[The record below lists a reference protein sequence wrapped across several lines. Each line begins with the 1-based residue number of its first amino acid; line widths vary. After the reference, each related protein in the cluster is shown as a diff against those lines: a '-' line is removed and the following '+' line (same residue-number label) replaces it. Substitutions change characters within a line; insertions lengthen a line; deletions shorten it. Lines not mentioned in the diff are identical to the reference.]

1 MSGDEIRRGFMRMI
15 AAALPLPLLLAA
27 CGDRPAD
34 PRGVD
39 RDEVLVQISATGRA
53 DTRPDE
59 ARFTAGVQ
67 TIEATAA
74 AASERNNRVINRVVE
89 ALRQLGIRE
98 EDVQSRQ
105 VTLARID
112 YGRDRGR
119 YQAHNMI
126 EVRVRNVDRVGQ
138 AIAVTTDAG
147 ANVVSGPDLRIS
159 DPNAANRSA
168 YANAYRAARQRAE
181 AYAEAA
187 GLRVARVLAIRDA
200 GESGDPG
207 PYYRGIAVEAAP
219 PPVVRTEEPPVPPGL
234 TTSQVTVRVDFA
246 LAE

>member
-1 MSGDEIRRGFMRMI
+1 MRPI
-15 AAALPLPLLLAA
+15 LAALPLALILVG
-27 CGDRPAD
+27 CGRAPAD

-39 RDEVLVQISATGRA
+39 RDEVLVQIAATGRS

-74 AASERNNRVINRVVE
+74 AASEGNARVINAVVE
-89 ALRQLGIRE
+89 ALARLGIERQ
-98 EDVQSRQ
+98 DIQSRQ
-105 VTLARID
+105 VSLGRID

-119 YQAHNMI
+119 FQANNMI

-138 AIAVTTDAG
+138 AVAATTDAG

-168 YANAYRAARQRAE
+168 YANAYRAARERAD

-187 GLRVARVLAIRDA
+187 GLRVVRVLAIRDWGGGGG
-200 GESGDPG
+200 GERP
-207 PYYRGIAVEAAP
+207 PYPYPEEAMAPVAP
-219 PPVVRTEEPPVPPGL
+219 PPIARTDSPPVPVGL
-234 TTSQVTVRVDFA
+234 TTSQVGVRVDFA

>member
-1 MSGDEIRRGFMRMI
+1 MRRILLG
-15 AAALPLPLLLAA
+15 LPLCLALGA
-27 CGDRPAD
+27 CGDAPAD
-34 PRGVD
+34 PRGVG
-39 RDEVLVQISATGRA
+39 REEVLVQIAATGRS

-67 TIEATAA
+67 TIQPTAA
-74 AASERNNRVINRVVE
+74 AASARNAEVINRVVE
-89 ALRQLGIRE
+89 ALRRLGVTA

-105 VTLARID
+105 VSLSRIE

-119 YQAHNMI
+119 FQANNMV

-159 DPNAANRSA
+159 DPDAANRSA
-168 YANAYRAARQRAE
+168 YANAFRAARARAE

-187 GLRVARVLAIRDA
+187 GLRVARVLAIRDG
-200 GESGDPG
+200 GESGGGHHYVGDAS
-207 PYYRGIAVEAAP
+207 AVSAP
-219 PPVVRTEEPPVPPGL
+219 PPVVRTQAPPVPPGL
-234 TTSQVTVRVDFA
+234 TTSQVSVRVDFA
-246 LAE
+246 LSE

>member
-1 MSGDEIRRGFMRMI
+1 MNMRYS
-15 AAALPLPLLLAA
+15 AALPLCLFAAA
-27 CGDRPAD
+27 CGERSAD

-39 RDEVLVQISATGRA
+39 REEVLVQIAATGRA

-89 ALRQLGIRE
+89 ALAKLGVKA
-98 EDVQSRQ
+98 EDVQSKQ
-105 VTLARID
+105 VSLQRIE

-119 YQAHNMI
+119 FQANNMI
-126 EVRVRNVDRVGQ
+126 EVRMRNVDRVGQ

-147 ANVVSGPDLRIS
+147 ANVVSGPDLRVS

-168 YANAYRAARQRAE
+168 YANAYRAARARAD
-181 AYAEAA
+181 AYAGAA
-187 GLRVARVLAIRDA
+187 GLKVARVLAIRDSGSA
-200 GESGDPG
+200 GDPR
-207 PYYRGIAVEAAP
+207 PYYGDAVMAVA
-219 PPVVRTEEPPVPPGL
+219 PPVVEQSAAPPVPPGL
-234 TTSQVTVRVDFA
+234 NTSQVSVRVDFA
-246 LAE
+246 LSR

>member
-1 MSGDEIRRGFMRMI
+1 MRFLL
-15 AAALPLPLLLAA
+15 ALPLLLILSA
-27 CGDRPAD
+27 CGRAPAD

-39 RDEVLVQISATGRA
+39 RDEVLVQIAATGRS

-74 AASERNNRVINRVVE
+74 AASERNNRIINAVVE
-89 ALRQLGIRE
+89 ALGRLGIERQ
-98 EDVQSRQ
+98 DVQSRQ
-105 VTLARID
+105 VSLSRID

-119 YQAHNMI
+119 YQANNMI

-138 AIAVTTDAG
+138 AIAATTDAG

-187 GLRVARVLAIRDA
+187 GLKVVRVLAIRDSA
-200 GESGDPG
+200 VIGDPR
-207 PYYRGIAVEAAP
+207 PYATDVAMEAAP
-219 PPVVRTEEPPVPPGL
+219 PPIVRTEEPPVPIGL
-234 TTSQVTVRVDFA
+234 TTSQVAVRVDFA
-246 LAE
+246 LGE

>member
-1 MSGDEIRRGFMRMI
+1 MRST
-15 AAALPLPLLLAA
+15 ALALPLLLLLAA
-27 CGDRPAD
+27 CGRAPAD
-34 PRGVD
+34 PRGVGH
-39 RDEVLVQISATGRA
+39 DEVLVQIAATGRA

-74 AASERNNRVINRVVE
+74 AASEGNSRVISRVVE
-89 ALRQLGIRE
+89 ALRELGVRP

-105 VTLARID
+105 VSLGRID

-119 YQAHNMI
+119 FQANNMI
-126 EVRVRNVDRVGQ
+126 EVRVRNVERVGQ
-138 AIAVTTDAG
+138 AIAATTDAG

-200 GESGDPG
+200 GEVGDPR
-207 PYYRGIAVEAAP
+207 PYYGEVAMEAAP
-219 PPVVRTEEPPVPPGL
+219 PPVVRTQAPPVPPGL
-234 TTSQVTVRVDFA
+234 TTSQVSVRVDFA

>member
-1 MSGDEIRRGFMRMI
+1 MRYL
-15 AAALPLPLLLAA
+15 AAALPLAALLAA
-27 CGDRPAD
+27 CERAPAD
-34 PRGVD
+34 PRGVG
-39 RDEVLVQISATGRA
+39 RDEVLVQIVATGRA

-74 AASERNNRVINRVVE
+74 AASEGNAEVINRVVA
-89 ALRQLGIRE
+89 ALRGLGVRP

-105 VTLARID
+105 VSLGRID
-112 YGRDRGR
+112 HGRDRGR

-126 EVRVRNVDRVGQ
+126 EVRVRDVDRVGQ
-138 AIAVTTDAG
+138 AIAATTDAG
-147 ANVVSGPDLRIS
+147 ANVVSGPDLRIA
-159 DPNAANRSA
+159 DPNAATRSA
-168 YANAYRAARQRAE
+168 YANAYRAARARAD

-200 GESGDPG
+200 GETGGPE
-207 PYYRGIAVEAAP
+207 PYYDMNMRVEMAP
-219 PPVVRTEEPPVPPGL
+219 PPVAQTAAPPVPPGL
-234 TTSQVTVRVDFA
+234 TTSQVAVRVDFA

>member
-1 MSGDEIRRGFMRMI
+1 MRKF
-15 AAALPLPLLLAA
+15 ATTLPICLILAA
-27 CGDRPAD
+27 CGQATAD
-34 PRGVD
+34 PRGVG
-39 RDEVLVQISATGRA
+39 RDEVLVQIAATGRA

-67 TIEATAA
+67 TIQATAA
-74 AASERNNRVINRVVE
+74 TASERNAEVINRVVA
-89 ALRQLGIRE
+89 ALQRLGIRA

-105 VTLARID
+105 VSLARID

-119 YQAHNMI
+119 YQANNMI

-138 AIAVTTDAG
+138 AIAATTDAG

-168 YANAYRAARQRAE
+168 YANAYRAARARAD

-187 GLRVARVLAIRDA
+187 GLRVARVLAIRDS
-200 GESGDPG
+200 GESAAPRSYYGD
-207 PYYRGIAVEAAP
+207 AMMEQAAP
-219 PPVVRTEEPPVPPGL
+219 PPVAQTAAPPVPPGL
-234 TTSQVTVRVDFA
+234 TTSQVIVRVDFA
-246 LAE
+246 LGE

>member
-1 MSGDEIRRGFMRMI
+1 MR
-15 AAALPLPLLLAA
+15 AAFAFLPLCLVLAA
-27 CGDRPAD
+27 CGQPPAD
-34 PRGVD
+34 PRGID
-39 RDEVLVQISATGRA
+39 RDEVLVQIVATGRA

-74 AASERNNRVINRVVE
+74 AASRRNNEVINRVVE
-89 ALRQLGIRE
+89 ALQRLGIRQ

-105 VTLARID
+105 VSLARID

-119 YQAHNMI
+119 YQANNMI

-138 AIAVTTDAG
+138 AIAATTDAG
-147 ANVVSGPDLRIS
+147 ANVVSGPDLRVS

-200 GESGDPG
+200 GAVGDPR
-207 PYYRGIAVEAAP
+207 PYYGDAVMEAAP
-219 PPVVRTEEPPVPPGL
+219 PPVPPGL
-234 TTSQVTVRVDFA
+234 TTSQVAVRVDFA

>member
-1 MSGDEIRRGFMRMI
+1 MRSI
-15 AAALPLPLLLAA
+15 LALAPLPLFLAA
-27 CGDRPAD
+27 CSGQPAD

-39 RDEVLVQISATGRA
+39 RDEVLVQIVATGRS

-67 TIEATAA
+67 TIEATAG
-74 AASERNNRVINRVVE
+74 AASERNARVINSVVE
-89 ALRQLGIRE
+89 ALGRLGVDRQ
-98 EDVQSRQ
+98 DVQSRQ
-105 VTLARID
+105 VSLGRID

-119 YQAHNMI
+119 FQANNLI
-126 EVRVRNVDRVGQ
+126 EVRVRNVDRVGA
-138 AIAVTTDAG
+138 AIAATTEAG

-168 YANAYRAARQRAE
+168 YANAFRSARQRAE

-187 GLRVARVLAIRDA
+187 GLRVVRVLVIRD
-200 GESGDPG
+200 SGSTGREPP
-207 PYYRGIAVEAAP
+207 PYASEAMAVAP
-219 PPVVRTEEPPVPPGL
+219 PPVVRTEEGPAVPVGL
-234 TTSQVTVRVDFA
+234 TTSEVAVRVDFA

>member
-1 MSGDEIRRGFMRMI
+1 MRP
-15 AAALPLPLLLAA
+15 AFALPALLLCAA
-27 CGDRPAD
+27 CDRAPPD

-39 RDEVLVQISATGRA
+39 RDEVLVQITATGRA

-74 AASERNNRVINRVVE
+74 AASARNARIINAVVDALARLGVERQDI
-89 ALRQLGIRE
+89 
-98 EDVQSRQ
+98 QSRQ
-105 VTLARID
+105 LSLSRIE

-119 YQAHNMI
+119 FQANNMI
-126 EVRVRNVDRVGQ
+126 EVRVRNVDRVGE
-138 AIAVTTDAG
+138 AVAATTDAG

-168 YANAYRAARQRAE
+168 YANAFRSARQRAD

-187 GLRVARVLAIRDA
+187 GLRVARVLAIRDGSMA
-200 GESGDPG
+200 GGER
-207 PYYRGIAVEAAP
+207 PYRVEEAMAVAP
-219 PPVVRTEEPPVPPGL
+219 PPIEQTSAPPVPVGL
-234 TTSQVTVRVDFA
+234 TTTQVAVRVDFA
-246 LAE
+246 LSE

>member
-1 MSGDEIRRGFMRMI
+1 MRI
-15 AAALPLPLLLAA
+15 AAAASPMLMMLAA
-27 CGDRPAD
+27 CGRSPAD

-39 RDEVLVQISATGRA
+39 RDEVLVQIVATGRA

-74 AASERNNRVINRVVE
+74 AASERNSEVINRVVA
-89 ALRQLGIRE
+89 ALQRLGIRP

-105 VTLARID
+105 VSLARID

-126 EVRVRNVDRVGQ
+126 EVRVRNVERVGQ
-138 AIAVTTDAG
+138 AIAATTDAG
-147 ANVVSGPDLRIS
+147 ANVVSGPDLRIA
-159 DPNAANRSA
+159 DPNAATRSA
-168 YANAYRAARQRAE
+168 YANAYRAARARAE

-187 GLRVARVLAIRDA
+187 GLRVARVLAIRDG
-200 GESGDPG
+200 GETGGPQ
-207 PYYRGIAVEAAP
+207 PYYDVNMRAEMAP
-219 PPVVRTEEPPVPPGL
+219 PPVAQTAAPPVPPGL
-234 TTSQVTVRVDFA
+234 TTSQVAVRVDFA

>member
-1 MSGDEIRRGFMRMI
+1 MRFLL
-15 AAALPLPLLLAA
+15 ALPLLLILSA
-27 CGDRPAD
+27 CGRAPAD

-39 RDEVLVQISATGRA
+39 RDEVLVQIAATGRS

-74 AASERNNRVINRVVE
+74 AASERNNRIINAVVE
-89 ALRQLGIRE
+89 ALGRLGIERQ
-98 EDVQSRQ
+98 DVQSRQ
-105 VTLARID
+105 VSLSRID

-119 YQAHNMI
+119 YQANNMI

-138 AIAVTTDAG
+138 AIAATTDAG

-168 YANAYRAARQRAE
+168 YANAFRAARQRAD

-187 GLRVARVLAIRDA
+187 GLKVVRVLAIRDS
-200 GESGDPG
+200 GVIGDPR
-207 PYYRGIAVEAAP
+207 PYGTGVAMEAAP
-219 PPVVRTEEPPVPPGL
+219 PPIVRTEEPPVPIGL
-234 TTSQVTVRVDFA
+234 TTSQVAVRVDFA
-246 LAE
+246 LGE

>member
-1 MSGDEIRRGFMRMI
+1 MRPVV
-15 AAALPLPLLLAA
+15 AALPMLIALAA
-27 CGDRPAD
+27 CERAPAD
-34 PRGVD
+34 PRGVAG
-39 RDEVLVQISATGRA
+39 DEVLVQIVATGRA

-74 AASERNNRVINRVVE
+74 AASERNNRVINAVVE
-89 ALRQLGIRE
+89 ALGRLGIERQ
-98 EDVQSRQ
+98 DVQSRQ
-105 VTLARID
+105 VSLARID

-119 YQAHNMI
+119 FQANNMI

-138 AIAVTTDAG
+138 AIAATTDAG
-147 ANVVSGPDLRIS
+147 ANVVAGPDLRIS

-168 YANAYRAARQRAE
+168 YASAYRAARQRAE

-187 GLRVARVLAIRDA
+187 GLRVVRVLAIRDA
-200 GESGDPG
+200 GVIGEPRPYQGD
-207 PYYRGIAVEAAP
+207 IAMEAAAP
-219 PPVVRTEEPPVPPGL
+219 PIARPEEPPVPVGL
-234 TTSQVTVRVDFA
+234 TTSQVAVRVDFA